1 VALLTAGSAVYA
13 AGTPTGGILIDPG
26 HSPKSPGTTSCSA
39 KPEYFYNNA
48 LAKTVAAFLASKQV
62 AVTLTHAENEE
73 VTLLQ
78 RTQRS
83 SGGALLL
90 SLHHDSVQPQ
100 FLSRQS
106 RTRGYCSKKAKGF
119 SIFVSRKNPY
129 FKTSLRYA
137 TALGTALLKK
147 GFTPT
152 LHHAEPIA
160 GENRELLIPDKG
172 IYVFDEL
179 IVLKIATS
187 PAVLLEAAVIVN
199 PDDDALAGSEKFR
212 LAVAES
218 VYEMLDVLR

>member
-1 VALLTAGSAVYA
+1 MALLTAGSAVYA
-13 AGTPTGGILIDPG
+13 AGTPTGGIFIDPG

-39 KPEYFYNNA
+39 KPEYLYNSA

-62 AVTLTHAENEE
+62 AVTLTHGENEE

-83 SGGALLL
+83 TGGALLL

-106 RTRGYCSKKAKGF
+106 RKRGYCSKKAKGF

-129 FKTSLRYA
+129 FETSLRYA
-137 TALGTALLKK
+137 TALGAALLKK
-147 GFTPT
+147 GLTPT

-160 GENRELLIPDKG
+160 GENRELLIPEKG
-172 IYVFDEL
+172 IYVFDDL
-179 IVLKIATS
+179 VVLKTATS

-199 PDDDALAGSEKFR
+199 PDDDTLAGSQKFR

-218 VYEMLDVLR
+218 VYEMLAVLR